1 MQSSVA
7 KLSLVLGGAR
17 SGKSRYAEGLIASLP
32 APWQPPW
39 NYVATAEPGDAE
51 MAERIA
57 AHRARRGAAWQTIE
71 APRDLASPLQSC
83 QAKPVLID
91 CLTLWLSNLMLDA
104 ADIEM
109 EIERFEKALAAA
121 QAPIVMVANEVG
133 YGLVPEYQ
141 LGRRFRDLQGV
152 LNQRLAARAVR
163 VVLVVAG
170 LPLALKGASYGFARQ
185 AISGAIMTQST
196 EEAERHRAKM
206 AKRKAVQDA
215 EVAGKTIEKGL
226 LIVHTGT
233 GKGKS
238 TAAFGLALRMLG
250 RGQRVGVVQ
259 FIKGAWH
266 SAERDAFAR
275 FGDQLVWH
283 TMGEGFTWETQDRAR
298 DVAAA
303 ERAWSKA
310 RELMGDP
317 NLAMLVLDELNIALR
332 YDYLDLAQVVA
343 ALKARPYGLHVIV
356 TGRNAK
362 PELVAAADLV
372 TEMTLVKHHFAAG
385 VKAQPGIEF

>member
-1 MQSSVA
+1 MNQP
-7 KLSLVLGGAR
+7 
-17 SGKSRYAEGLIASLP
+17 IDP
-32 APWQPPW
+32 A
-39 NYVATAEPGDAE
+39 
-51 MAERIA
+51 
-57 AHRARRGAAWQTIE
+57 
-71 APRDLASPLQSC
+71 
-83 QAKPVLID
+83 
-91 CLTLWLSNLMLDA
+91 
-104 ADIEM
+104 
-109 EIERFEKALAAA
+109 
-121 QAPIVMVANEVG
+121 
-133 YGLVPEYQ
+133 
-141 LGRRFRDLQGV
+141 
-152 LNQRLAARAVR
+152 
-163 VVLVVAG
+163 
-170 LPLALKGASYGFARQ
+170 
-185 AISGAIMTQST
+185 
-196 EEAERHRAKM
+196 EAERHRAKM

-266 SAERDAFAR
+266 SAERDALAR

-303 ERAWSKA
+303 ERAWTKA
-310 RELMGDP
+310 RELMADP
-317 NLAMLVLDELNIALR
+317 ALAMLILDELNIALR
-332 YDYLDLAQVVA
+332 YDYLDFNAVLA
-343 ALKARPYGLHVIV
+343 ALAARRPGLHVVV

-362 PELVAAADLV
+362 PELVGAADLV
-372 TEMTLVKHHFAAG
+372 TEMSLVKHHFAAG

>member
-1 MQSSVA
+1 MS
-7 KLSLVLGGAR
+7 
-17 SGKSRYAEGLIASLP
+17 
-32 APWQPPW
+32 
-39 NYVATAEPGDAE
+39 EPID
-51 MAERIA
+51 
-57 AHRARRGAAWQTIE
+57 
-71 APRDLASPLQSC
+71 
-83 QAKPVLID
+83 QAD
-91 CLTLWLSNLMLDA
+91 
-104 ADIEM
+104 
-109 EIERFEKALAAA
+109 
-121 QAPIVMVANEVG
+121 
-133 YGLVPEYQ
+133 
-141 LGRRFRDLQGV
+141 
-152 LNQRLAARAVR
+152 
-163 VVLVVAG
+163 
-170 LPLALKGASYGFARQ
+170 
-185 AISGAIMTQST
+185 
-196 EEAERHRAKM
+196 AERHRAKM

-266 SAERDAFAR
+266 SAERDALAR

-303 ERAWSKA
+303 ERAWAKA
-310 RELMGDP
+310 CQLMTDP
-317 NLAMLVLDELNIALR
+317 KLAMLILDELNIALR
-332 YDYLDLAQVVA
+332 YDYLDLAAAVA
-343 ALKARPYGLHVIV
+343 ALAARPRALHVVV

-362 PELVAAADLV
+362 PELIAAADLV